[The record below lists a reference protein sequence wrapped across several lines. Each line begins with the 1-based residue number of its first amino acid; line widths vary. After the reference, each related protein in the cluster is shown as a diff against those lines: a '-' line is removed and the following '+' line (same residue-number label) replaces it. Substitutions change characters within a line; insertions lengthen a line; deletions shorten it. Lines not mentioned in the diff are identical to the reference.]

1 MCRLTIGSHIERPHQ
16 HYINQE
22 GFMMTSQVVRASS
35 GGTFLFL
42 GLFIM
47 LQASDV
53 TFAADKIKRTPCDIT
68 SGQNVM
74 RAEEDLGRGT
84 HILSGELIGMD
95 GDYYVVKD
103 VNGKEVSLLSDKR
116 TDKPVIQKGDRI
128 TAYVD
133 DQNTALWIRSNESTD
148 RRDEHGSVDCNPD

>member
-1 MCRLTIGSHIERPHQ
+1 
-16 HYINQE
+16 
-22 GFMMTSQVVRASS
+22 MMTSHLVRVSAS
-35 GGTFLFL
+35 GTFLFL
-42 GLFIM
+42 GLFTM
-47 LQASDV
+47 LQASDGA
-53 TFAADKIKRTPCDIT
+53 FAAAKIKRSPCDIT

>member
-1 MCRLTIGSHIERPHQ
+1 
-16 HYINQE
+16 
-22 GFMMTSQVVRASS
+22 MTSNMVRVSS
-35 GGTFLFL
+35 GGILLFL
-42 GLFIM
+42 GLFFL
-47 LQASDV
+47 LQDV
-53 TFAADKIKRTPCDIT
+53 TFAADKMKRTPCDIT

-84 HILSGELIGMD
+84 HIISGELIGMD

-103 VNGKEVSLLSDKR
+103 ESGKEVSLLSDKR
-116 TDKPVIQKGDRI
+116 TDKPVIQRGDRI

>member
-1 MCRLTIGSHIERPHQ
+1 
-16 HYINQE
+16 
-22 GFMMTSQVVRASS
+22 
-35 GGTFLFL
+35 
-42 GLFIM
+42 M

>member
-1 MCRLTIGSHIERPHQ
+1 
-16 HYINQE
+16 
-22 GFMMTSQVVRASS
+22 
-35 GGTFLFL
+35 
-42 GLFIM
+42 
-47 LQASDV
+47 
-53 TFAADKIKRTPCDIT
+53 
-68 SGQNVM
+68 M

-116 TDKPVIQKGDRI
+116 TDKPGIQKGDRI
-128 TAYVD
+128 TAIASTGALPTGERPRASVA

-148 RRDEHGSVDCNPD
+148 RRDEHGSVDCNPE

>member
-1 MCRLTIGSHIERPHQ
+1 
-16 HYINQE
+16 
-22 GFMMTSQVVRASS
+22 MMTSNVVRVSS
-35 GGTFLFL
+35 GGTLLFL
-42 GLFIM
+42 GLFTL
-47 LQASDV
+47 LQVNEVAL
-53 TFAADKIKRTPCDIT
+53 AADKMKRTPCEIPP
-68 SGQNVM
+68 GQNVM

-84 HILSGELIGMD
+84 HIISGELVGMD
-95 GDYYVVKD
+95 GDYYVIKD
-103 VNGKEVSLLSDKR
+103 ESGKEVSLLSDKR

>member
-1 MCRLTIGSHIERPHQ
+1 
-16 HYINQE
+16 
-22 GFMMTSQVVRASS
+22 
-35 GGTFLFL
+35 L
-42 GLFIM
+42 GLFSL
-47 LQASDV
+47 LQVSDV
-53 TFAADKIKRTPCDIT
+53 AFAADTMKRTPCEIT
-68 SGQNVM
+68 PGQNVM

-103 VNGKEVSLLSDKR
+103 ESGKEVSLLSDKR
-116 TDKPVIQKGDRI
+116 TDKPVIQKGDHI

-148 RRDEHGSVDCNPD
+148 RRDEHASVDCNPE

>member
-1 MCRLTIGSHIERPHQ
+1 
-16 HYINQE
+16 
-22 GFMMTSQVVRASS
+22 MMTSKVVRVSS

-42 GLFIM
+42 GLFTV
-47 LQASDV
+47 LQVSDV
-53 TFAADKIKRTPCDIT
+53 AFAAGEMKRIPCQITP
-68 SGQNVM
+68 GQNLM
-74 RAEEDLGRGT
+74 RAEEDSGRGT

-103 VNGKEVSLLSDKR
+103 ESGKEVSLLSDKR